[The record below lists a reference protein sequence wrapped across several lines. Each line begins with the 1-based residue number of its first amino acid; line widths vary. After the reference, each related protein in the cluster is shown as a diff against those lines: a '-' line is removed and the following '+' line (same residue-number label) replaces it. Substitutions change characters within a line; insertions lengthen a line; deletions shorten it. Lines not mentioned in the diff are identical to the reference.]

1 MSIKQY
7 QKGVNWI
14 MLKLVRVDE
23 RLVHGQVAVGWTS
36 DASANTILVANDEAQ
51 KDKIKAMALNLA
63 KPAGVNLYIRSIE
76 ESGPIVE
83 KFASAK
89 KAQVL
94 VLVRTVKDALK
105 LIKESNGTIREL
117 NVGGLKFEDG
127 KKKLN
132 EFVAVSDQ
140 DIKDLKEIDS
150 MGVKLDFR
158 MLPRDKRL
166 ELNDLLKE
174 A

>member
-1 MSIKQY
+1 
-7 QKGVNWI
+7 

-36 DASANTILVANDEAQ
+36 NSGANTILVANDEAQ
-51 KDKIKAMALNLA
+51 KDKIKAMALDLA
-63 KPAGVNLYIRSIE
+63 KPAGVNLYIRSVA

-83 KFASAK
+83 KFAASK

-94 VLVRTVKDALK
+94 VLVRTVSDALK
-105 LIKESNGTIREL
+105 LIEGSNGVITEL
-117 NVGGLKFEDG
+117 NVGGLKFEEG

-140 DIKDLKEIDS
+140 DIKDLKQIKLL
-150 MGVKLDFR
+150 GVKLDFR

-166 ELNDLLKE
+166 NLDDLLKE
-174 A
+174 E

>member
-1 MSIKQY
+1 
-7 QKGVNWI
+7 

-36 DASANTILVANDEAQ
+36 NSGANTILVANDEAQ
-51 KDKIKAMALNLA
+51 NDKIKAMALDLA
-63 KPAGVNLYIRSIE
+63 KPAGVKLYIRSVD
-76 ESGPIVE
+76 ESGSIVE

-94 VLVRTVKDALK
+94 VLVRTVPDALK
-105 LIKESNGTIREL
+105 LIKESNGVIKEL
-117 NVGGLKFEDG
+117 NVGGLKFEEG
-127 KKKLN
+127 KHKLN
-132 EFVAVSDQ
+132 EFVAVSDE
-140 DIKDLKEIDS
+140 DIKDLKEIQK

-166 ELNDLLKE
+166 NLNDLLKE
-174 A
+174 G

>member
-1 MSIKQY
+1 
-7 QKGVNWI
+7 

-36 DASANTILVANDEAQ
+36 NSGANTILVANNEAQ
-51 KDKIKAMALNLA
+51 KDKIKAMALDLA
-63 KPAGVNLYIRSIE
+63 KPAGVNLYIRSVE
-76 ESGPIVE
+76 ESGPIVQ
-83 KFASAK
+83 KFSAAK

-94 VLVRTVKDALK
+94 VLVRTVRDALK
-105 LIKESNGTIREL
+105 LIQESNNVIKEL
-117 NVGGLKFEDG
+117 NVGGLKFEKG

-140 DIKDLKEIDS
+140 DIKDLKEIQS
-150 MGVKLDFR
+150 LGVKLDFR
-158 MLPRDKRL
+158 MLPRDKK
-166 ELNDLLKE
+166 LNLDDLLKE